1 MKSLFLAASLLL
13 STACLVSVQAVADY
27 ASEPSDS
34 EQASKALQQQLADMT
49 RFYAR
54 FEQQVF
60 DMQQQLVQQGEG
72 ELWLQQ
78 PGKFRYQMELPEPI
92 LFVGDGETL
101 WYYHELL
108 EQVTIYDAKAELE
121 RTPFTLLMSNDASL
135 WQQYRISQL
144 DDGYR
149 IQSVD
154 PASPVQYLQLHFTA
168 AGLNIMQVLD
178 LNGQRSI
185 FHFQPQP
192 DVGSDFATDLFQF
205 QPPADVDIDD
215 QR

>member
-1 MKSLFLAASLLL
+1 MKRFVL
-13 STACLVSVQAVADY
+13 AVAIFFSP
-27 ASEPSDS
+27 ALLAN
-34 EQASKALQQQLADMT
+34 EQAALSLQQQLSRMPHFHAS
-49 RFYAR
+49 

-78 PGKFRYQMELPEPI
+78 PGKFRFQMELPEPI

-108 EQVTIYDAKAELE
+108 EQVSIYDARAELE
-121 RTPFTLLMSNDASL
+121 RTPFTLLMSDDASL
-135 WQQYRISQL
+135 WQQYRITEHE
-144 DDGYR
+144 DGYR
-149 IQSVD
+149 IEADD
-154 PASPVQYLQLHFTA
+154 PASPVQYLHLNFSNDQLSR
-168 AGLNIMQVLD
+168 MQVLD

-185 FHFQPQP
+185 FVFKAVST
-192 DVGSDFATDLFQF
+192 DAGFAAGLFQF

>member
-13 STACLVSVQAVADY
+13 SPACLVSAPATADV
-27 ASEPSDS
+27 ASEHVSS
-34 EQASKALQQQLADMT
+34 KQATQTLQQQLAAMP

-135 WQQYRISQL
+135 WQQYQISQL
-144 DDGYR
+144 EDGYR
-149 IQSVD
+149 IQADD
-154 PASPVQYLQLHFTA
+154 PASPVQYLQLHFSGDA
-168 AGLNIMQVLD
+168 LSRMQVLD

-185 FHFQPQP
+185 FYFQPMP
-192 DVGSDFATDLFQF
+192 DSDSDFAADLFQF

>member
-1 MKSLFLAASLLL
+1 MKSWFLAAGLLL
-13 STACLVSVQAVADY
+13 SPVVAGTEAITEATAEQTGSA
-27 ASEPSDS
+27 AS
-34 EQASKALQQQLADMT
+34 QALQQQLATMP

-78 PGKFRYQMELPEPI
+78 PGKFRYQMELPEPV

-135 WQQYRISQL
+135 WQQYQITQL

-149 IQSVD
+149 IQADD

-168 AGLNIMQVLD
+168 TGLTSMQVLD
-178 LNGQRSI
+178 LNGQRSM
-185 FHFQPQP
+185 FHFQPRP
-192 DVGSDFATDLFQF
+192 DAGSDFAADLFQF